1 MNNENRKNEYY
12 NYILKL
18 LALIKYSKICKD
30 NSKIDEIEKL
40 VMEMLNNFENCNFNK
55 INYFSKEEVLTPAIG
70 FIFIIKNE
78 TNEILFLK
86 NNEKYELPF
95 SNFEIYKGFNENIDN
110 YLKKVSIDIK
120 NYCIKGI
127 INKMPLDNLNKNF
140 STPEYLFI
148 LSSEIK
154 SYNINNSFIFIDEK
168 EINDTFLF
176 NKEEIIKFITISN
189 SEEFYK
195 E

>member
-40 VMEMLNNFENCNFNK
+40 AMEMLNNFENCNFNK

-78 TNEILFLK
+78 NNEILFLK

-110 YLKKVSIDIK
+110 YLKKESIDIK

-154 SYNINNSFIFIDEK
+154 SYNINNSFIFIDKK

>member
-40 VMEMLNNFENCNFNK
+40 AMEMLNNFENCNFNK
-55 INYFSKEEVLTPAIG
+55 INYFSKDEVLTPAIG

-78 TNEILFLK
+78 NNEILFLK

-95 SNFEIYKGFNENIDN
+95 SNFEIYKSFNENIDN
-110 YLKKVSIDIK
+110 YLKKESIDIK